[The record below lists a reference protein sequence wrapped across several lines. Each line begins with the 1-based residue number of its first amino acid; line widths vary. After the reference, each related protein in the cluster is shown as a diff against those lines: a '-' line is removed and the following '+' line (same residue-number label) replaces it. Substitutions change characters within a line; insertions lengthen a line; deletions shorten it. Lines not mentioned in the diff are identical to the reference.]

1 MDKLENVKWF
11 IVEHKY
17 VTIVLIVIVI
27 ILLGIGG
34 YFLYQVTEDSKSHSQ
49 QSLSLADVTSN
60 KVETDNVEK
69 EESCELMVDIKGEI
83 YHPGLY
89 KLACDSRIL
98 DVINLAGGST
108 ENADTSVLNL
118 SKKIED
124 EMVIIVYSK
133 DQVANFITTKE
144 KEKEVEIACLNQSNM
159 TNGACFTE
167 EDLADA
173 NNQSNTSEIGDTP
186 VNNSISLNTATKE
199 ELMQLPGIGES
210 KAELIIRYREENGS
224 FQNIEEIK
232 NIKGIGDSIFEKI
245 KANITL

>member
-1 MDKLENVKWF
+1 
-11 IVEHKY
+11 
-17 VTIVLIVIVI
+17 
-27 ILLGIGG
+27 
-34 YFLYQVTEDSKSHSQ
+34 
-49 QSLSLADVTSN
+49 
-60 KVETDNVEK
+60 
-69 EESCELMVDIKGEI
+69 
-83 YHPGLY
+83 
-89 KLACDSRIL
+89 
-98 DVINLAGGST
+98 
-108 ENADTSVLNL
+108 
-118 SKKIED
+118 
-124 EMVIIVYSK
+124 MVIIVYSK